1 MTYIKQQ
8 SFIVFMIILLFTSEV
23 FSQEI
28 SKTQS
33 ANVKDFPEYVII
45 TSQNTKFLGGI
56 DITIDSKKSKYE
68 DQLDNLEE
76 LLQSRSGLRVRN
88 QTDLLNAMSQLG
100 FEYINS
106 YNAEA
111 IMPDKNGEDIFDI
124 IEGGEGTFRVNMV
137 FRKKEKY
144 RE

>member
-1 MTYIKQQ
+1 MKIIK
-8 SFIVFMIILLFTSEV
+8 ITIITIILTLTFCKTISA
-23 FSQEI
+23 QEL

-33 ANVKDFPEYVII
+33 AKIENFPEYVII
-45 TSQNTKFLGGI
+45 TSQNTKLFGGI
-56 DITIDSKKSKYE
+56 GIFIDSKKSKYE
-68 DQLDNLEE
+68 ENLDNLAE
-76 LLQSRSGLRVRN
+76 LLQSKSGLRVRN

-100 FEYINS
+100 FDYINS

-111 IMPDKNGEDIFDI
+111 IMPDSDGEDLLDI
-124 IEGGEGTFRVNMV
+124 IDGGEGTFKINMV